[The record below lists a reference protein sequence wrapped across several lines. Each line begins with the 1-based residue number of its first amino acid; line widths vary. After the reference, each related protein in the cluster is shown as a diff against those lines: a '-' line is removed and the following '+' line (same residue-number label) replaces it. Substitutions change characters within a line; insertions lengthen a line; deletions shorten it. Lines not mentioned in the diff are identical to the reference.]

1 MHVTSNMD
9 AAWPSEG
16 DDSAVRGITGTHRYE
31 FPFRIS
37 KKKKHSL
44 YFWTICACVDPS
56 RIKPLLKTVKNKL
69 LTYQCAY

>member
-37 KKKKHSL
+37 KKKKT
-44 YFWTICACVDPS
+44 F
-56 RIKPLLKTVKNKL
+56 PLLL
-69 LTYQCAY
+69 DYLRMCRPL